1 MQGNGFI
8 LEPTPTETVTNGLQ
22 LEWAGV
28 PALLSAGG
36 DQLHPS
42 FPEIFEELLVIDTVV
57 NAFDAE
63 GVQESGLVRS
73 LLRQRGEMEENFE
86 RFIEMRTV
94 ARQEIQP
101 FIIYED
107 A

>member
-1 MQGNGFI
+1 MQGNGFV
-8 LEPTPTETVTNGLQ
+8 LEPTPTITVTNGMQ

-28 PALLSAGG
+28 PALLSASG
-36 DQLHPS
+36 DTCHPS

-73 LLRQRGEMEENFE
+73 LLRQRAEMEENFE
-86 RFIEMRTV
+86 RFIELRTI

-101 FIIYED
+101 FIVYED